1 MIRSLKVEG
10 LNNQVN
16 ADLEF
21 NEDLNLITGRN
32 GAGKTTLLKL
42 IWYLISGNLD
52 RIIPE
57 IPFKSVSIE
66 TDQFF
71 LSIDVSPNNITICW
85 KFDDEKNITRRNIN
99 EWVENEWVELRR
111 ATFRDLSEQIARKM
125 QSSLFFPTF
134 RRIEGGLSRNLISS
148 VADDST
154 RYRSDSITDT
164 LQRAMSQI
172 STELSVLNH
181 DNKFNNHSFISSIST
196 HDIVELLTQAFADVS
211 ERTDSLQVKLS
222 KEITQKIKD
231 YYQASDESET
241 QKLEDA
247 TSVLDDIEKSVNQ
260 VAEHRDLFFRP
271 FSVLSELIGK
281 IFRGRGIRVTE
292 VITLGDTE
300 EALSSDKLSAG
311 EKQMLSFLCYNA
323 FSDNTI
329 IFIDEPELSLHVD
342 WQRSLLP
349 TLLDQGTGNQ
359 FFIAT
364 HSPFIYAR
372 YPDKEILL
380 GDDRG
385 GEI

>member
-1 MIRSLKVEG
+1 MIRSLKVKG

-57 IPFKSVSIE
+57 IPFRSVSIE

-85 KFDDEKNITRRNIN
+85 KFDNEENFTRQNI
-99 EWVENEWVELRR
+99 NEWVELRR
-111 ATFRDLSEQIARKM
+111 PMFSDLSEQIARKM

-134 RRIEGGLSRNLISS
+134 RRIEGGFSRNFISS
-148 VADDST
+148 VGDDSAI
-154 RYRSDSITDT
+154 YRSDNITDT

-172 STELSVLNH
+172 STELSVFVH
-181 DNKFNNHSFISSIST
+181 DNKFNNHRFISSIST

-211 ERTDSLQVKLS
+211 ERTDSLQVELS
-222 KEITQKIKD
+222 QEITQKIED

-247 TSVLDDIEKSVNQ
+247 TSLLDDIQKSVKQ
-260 VAEHRDLFFRP
+260 VAAHRNLFFRP

-281 IFRGRGIRVTE
+281 IFQGRGIRVTE
-292 VITLGDTE
+292 VITLGDAE

-323 FSDNTI
+323 FSDKTT